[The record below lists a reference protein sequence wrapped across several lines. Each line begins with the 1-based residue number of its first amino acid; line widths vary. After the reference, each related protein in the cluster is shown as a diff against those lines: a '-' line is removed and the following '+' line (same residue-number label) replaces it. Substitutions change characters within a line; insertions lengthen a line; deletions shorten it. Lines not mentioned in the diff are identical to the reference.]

1 MATCFKSQII
11 SLGRI
16 TIPKQVR
23 EELGLKEG
31 DTVEVE
37 GIKKMVLV
45 PQKEG
50 AS

>member
-1 MATCFKSQII
+1 MATCFKSRVIN
-11 SLGRI
+11 LGRI
-16 TIPKQVR
+16 TIPIAIR

-37 GIKKMVLV
+37 GIKKLVLV
-45 PQKEG
+45 PEKE